1 MREDEARTIK
11 TYNSELCCII
21 LVDKGR
27 GREGRADKIAILWL
41 VEGSD
46 CHKEG
51 YKQKS

>member
-11 TYNSELCCII
+11 TYNSELSCVI
-21 LVDKGR
+21 LIDKGS